1 MTTSLKK
8 YLLVCL
14 KGIGMGAADV
24 IPGVSGGTIAFMTGI
39 YEELVGSINNINGA
53 AVKLL
58 FKGRFREFWKHIN
71 GTFLV
76 SLIAGILISIMSLAK
91 LMTYLLSHLPV
102 PTWAFFFGLIIAS
115 SVFILRDIKGW
126 KLKDGVMLVL
136 GVVLGVVVCT
146 LSPTETPDAL
156 WFIFLSGSIA
166 ICAMILPGISGSF
179 ILLILGKYEF
189 MLSTLSKILS
199 GDGVLLD
206 FAVVVIFVLGALV
219 GILAFSRFLHWLLA
233 HYHRSTLLVLAGFII
248 GSLVKVWPWSDMT
261 VVREAQLLRTGSL
274 AEIDLQIPAAVIF
287 CLVGAALVTVLEL
300 LALRK
305 EKEYPSRSA
314 RFANRSSAGFAIWLN
329 FCGRFAICR
338 PASAADGARPPA
350 VRTTAQP
357 YTAGR
362 PTPPRLIAED
372 LKISEPESDV
382 DQRAAVAFAYHGGHV
397 LPGRPAVVERQTE
410 VCTDHVVLRESVLI
424 AHARSAGESDEVVLP
439 VVSSVVLRCGDGEKA
454 VNLEPVAVGHV
465 ESHSGIGGEAVLGG
479 VDYVEH
485 RPQRHG
491 HRVVPHPVDVVGV
504 ASVGYQAVHVFLER
518 REVRNARV

>member
-91 LMTYLLSHLPV
+91 LMTYLLSRLPV

-115 SVFILRDIKGW
+115 SVFILRDIKGCN
-126 KLKDGVMLVL
+126 LKDGVMLVL

-156 WFIFLSGSIA
+156 WFIFLSGAIA

-189 MLSTLSKILS
+189 MLSTLTKILS

-233 HYHRSTLLVLAGFII
+233 RYHRSTLLVLAGFII
-248 GSLVKVWPWSDMT
+248 GSLVKVWPWSDMA

-274 AEIDLQIPAAVIF
+274 AEIDLQIPGAVIF

-305 EKEYPSRSA
+305 EKE
-314 RFANRSSAGFAIWLN
+314 
-329 FCGRFAICR
+329 
-338 PASAADGARPPA
+338 
-350 VRTTAQP
+350 
-357 YTAGR
+357 
-362 PTPPRLIAED
+362 
-372 LKISEPESDV
+372 
-382 DQRAAVAFAYHGGHV
+382 
-397 LPGRPAVVERQTE
+397 
-410 VCTDHVVLRESVLI
+410 
-424 AHARSAGESDEVVLP
+424 
-439 VVSSVVLRCGDGEKA
+439 
-454 VNLEPVAVGHV
+454 
-465 ESHSGIGGEAVLGG
+465 
-479 VDYVEH
+479 
-485 RPQRHG
+485 
-491 HRVVPHPVDVVGV
+491 
-504 ASVGYQAVHVFLER
+504 
-518 REVRNARV
+518 